1 MKTVTSR
8 VKTVNAFV
16 EPELKDAP
24 HLSKLGAIMPVDPGA
39 DMRI

>member
-16 EPELKDAP
+16 EPEPKDAP
-24 HLSKLGAIMPVDPGA
+24 HLSKLGAIMPVDRGA